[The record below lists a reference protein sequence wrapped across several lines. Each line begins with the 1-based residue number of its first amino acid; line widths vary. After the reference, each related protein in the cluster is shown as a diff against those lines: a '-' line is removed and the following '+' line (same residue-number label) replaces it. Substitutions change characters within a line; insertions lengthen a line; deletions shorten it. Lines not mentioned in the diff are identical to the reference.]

1 MEKRRKVER
10 MLISGDLNVKTGA
23 DGEIVKERM
32 SGKEEGKIRRSKGGK
47 VN

>member
-10 MLISGDLNVKTGA
+10 MLIGGDFNVKTGA
-23 DGEIVKERM
+23 DREIVKERM
-32 SGKEEGKIRRSKGGK
+32 NGKEEGKIRRSKGGK